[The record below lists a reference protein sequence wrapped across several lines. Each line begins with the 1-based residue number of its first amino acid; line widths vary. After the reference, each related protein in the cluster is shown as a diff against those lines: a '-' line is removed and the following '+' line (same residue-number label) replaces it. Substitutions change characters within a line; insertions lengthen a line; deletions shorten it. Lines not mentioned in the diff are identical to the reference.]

1 MVRELSMRVRALLL
15 TVIVFLWGSMACG
28 DGQRA
33 SPGREKFFCI
43 PQKNSAFPSLRPPST
58 LKMGPPPRASL
69 SGQVHVVIFSVNLG
83 FLFRV
88 NNRFLS
94 TMEAET
100 CAPVQYVKEIDQDG
114 LFKEKKNYL
123 ETLTFDPQNQ
133 KVVIERKGT
142 KEKREVILPP
152 ETFDPLSM
160 FARCYLK
167 EDLQSHQEIRMN
179 IYDGLRLRQMVFQ
192 PKEERVTSKILG
204 EVEAVRLEAIT
215 SFASFEDREGI
226 IRIWYA
232 KDGKKTP
239 LLMELDLPV
248 GKVRFELDEI
258 REG

>member
-1 MVRELSMRVRALLL
+1 
-15 TVIVFLWGSMACG
+15 MAHG
-28 DGQRA
+28 DGQGLTPG
-33 SPGREKFFCI
+33 PGRVFLFTAKKLGI
-43 PQKNSAFPSLRPPST
+43 PILKAT
-58 LKMGPPPRASL
+58 LHIGNGGNEHSPRGKPL
-69 SGQVHVVIFSVNLG
+69 IQVRVEVASVNLG

-123 ETLTFDPQNQ
+123 ETLTFDPQRQ
-133 KVVIERKGT
+133 KVVVEKKGT
-142 KEKREVILPP
+142 KEKREVDLPP

-160 FARCYLK
+160 FARCYMK
-167 EDLQSHQEIRMN
+167 EGLQPDQEIRMT
-179 IYDGLRLRQMVFQ
+179 IYDGLKLRQMVFL
-192 PKEERVTSKILG
+192 PKEERVTSKIFG

-215 SFASFEDREGI
+215 SFASFEDREGM

-239 LLMELDLPV
+239 ILMELDLPV